1 MLCIVLLRGSGQSQH
16 VADAPLWSHRNSDGQ
31 RFWYSGYQSSW
42 EDVNWSMPSS
52 TEHESFLVSWEILI
66 PNKIHIT
73 VHNKSFDLQVTFPHV
88 NVRTIW
94 ILKTT
99 KKSLHPFYIIS
110 LNLTLVSQKRI
121 SSLNF
126 CLPKAFTKTWLI

>member
-1 MLCIVLLRGSGQSQH
+1 MLCIVLLRGSSQSQH
-16 VADAPLWSHRNSDGQ
+16 VADAPLWSHRSSDGQ

-73 VHNKSFDLQVTFPHV
+73 VHNKSFDLQVIFPHV

-94 ILKTT
+94 ILKPT

-110 LNLTLVSQKRI
+110 MNLILISQKE
-121 SSLNF
+121 L
-126 CLPKAFTKTWLI
+126 AHLIFVYLKLLQKLD